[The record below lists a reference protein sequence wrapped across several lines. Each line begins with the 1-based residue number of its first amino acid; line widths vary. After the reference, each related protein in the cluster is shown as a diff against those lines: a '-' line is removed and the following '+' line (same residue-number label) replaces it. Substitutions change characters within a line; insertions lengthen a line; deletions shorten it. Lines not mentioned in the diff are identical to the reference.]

1 MPPHYQNLQQNL
13 KHQSCLAIWSTAMTQ
28 LQLNSINATRTNS
41 NRRGKAQHRHSARV
55 PSESAVGCI
64 SLSPIL
70 PCSEA
75 LLTKDRAP
83 SILQRTA
90 RTLSVSLLT
99 AKPRQ
104 DWSRTLGDIPTRSPL
119 SLSSPAVREAMS
131 VRSKAAKGTEETTDG
146 PREDA
151 ARPRTTAEPGETT
164 VGVGEQLPHFPTLL
178 RT

>member
-1 MPPHYQNLQQNL
+1 MYCSLLGSSAPGNFQARILEWVAIASSLPKPTLQQNL

-55 PSESAVGCI
+55 PSESAGGCI

-75 LLTKDRAP
+75 LLTKDRARP
-83 SILQRTA
+83 
-90 RTLSVSLLT
+90 RTLSVSRLALLT

-104 DWSRTLGDIPTRSPL
+104 DWSRALGPVPYYH
-119 SLSSPAVREAMS
+119 
-131 VRSKAAKGTEETTDG
+131 
-146 PREDA
+146 PR
-151 ARPRTTAEPGETT
+151 
-164 VGVGEQLPHFPTLL
+164 
-178 RT
+178 